1 MTKARDLGNFVA
13 GTNSAITTTQ
23 IDDDAVTNAKIANES
38 ITINGSAVNLGG
50 SVTVGETKP
59 TISSISPSVIEN
71 THASVYMSGA
81 IFVSV
86 PPGVSIGLTGAI
98 GRAYVVSFS
107 SSTSI
112 LAKFTLPVDG
122 TYFVRVENNDG
133 NAVRSSS
140 ALLTVSEAPAWTTS
154 AGSLGSNAAG
164 SSVSYTVA
172 ATNAT
177 SFAVQS
183 GSLPGSVS
191 LNTSTG
197 AITGTESGATSETT
211 YSFTIRATDA
221 QGQTA
226 DRAFSITITV
236 GINNSGQFNYANIMA
251 TTKWSIT
258 AGTPTSSKK
267 FTISYWVKRSN
278 IGSAGNGHI
287 FDTYVN
293 STNRSQIHFDDDNV
307 IDFRLQVSGSNTGRL
322 KTNRVFRDTSAW
334 YHIVASVDT
343 TLGTADD
350 RVKLYINGVQE
361 TSFSSRTNP
370 SQKKDFPMAG
380 TQTLG
385 AYGGGTEYLAGTV
398 AHVDFRDGNASG
410 RQSLGEHECR

>member
-1 MTKARDLGNFVA
+1 MTKARDLANFVS
-13 GTNSAITTTQ
+13 GTNSAIGTTQ

-59 TISSISPSVIEN
+59 TISSISPTVIEN
-71 THASVYMSGA
+71 TQTSVTIAGTN
-81 IFVSV
+81 FVSV
-86 PPGVSIGLTGAI
+86 PTVEAIGSTGAI
-98 GRAYVVSFS
+98 VRADEVSFT

-112 LAKFTLPVDG
+112 VAKFTLPIDG

-140 ALLTVSEAPAWTTS
+140 ALLTVSDAPAWTTA

-164 SSVSYTVA
+164 TSVSYTVA

-177 SFAVQS
+177 SFALQS
-183 GSLPGSVS
+183 GSLPGGVS

-236 GINNSGQFNYANIMA
+236 GINNSGQFN
-251 TTKWSIT
+251 
-258 AGTPTSSKK
+258 
-267 FTISYWVKRSN
+267 
-278 IGSAGNGHI
+278 
-287 FDTYVN
+287 
-293 STNRSQIHFDDDNV
+293 
-307 IDFRLQVSGSNTGRL
+307 
-322 KTNRVFRDTSAW
+322 
-334 YHIVASVDT
+334 
-343 TLGTADD
+343 
-350 RVKLYINGVQE
+350 
-361 TSFSSRTNP
+361 
-370 SQKKDFPMAG
+370 
-380 TQTLG
+380 
-385 AYGGGTEYLAGTV
+385 
-398 AHVDFRDGNASG
+398 
-410 RQSLGEHECR
+410 